1 MIRIIEQGYLSE
13 IGKRANNED
22 NFALIKGSTFIVCDG
37 VGGSEK
43 GEIASDMVSKCFIK
57 AYQDDPQADANYV
70 LKVVESQLSNFIDK
84 NPDALGMATTLTFSQ
99 VREEGLYIAWV
110 GDSRIY
116 QFRDGQIVFKTT
128 DHSWVND
135 ALKAGI
141 ITLEESINHPKSNI
155 ITRAI
160 QGSHKPTNADTL
172 LLTDIKKGDLFFHCS
187 DGVLEAW
194 NDDDL
199 QALFSK
205 TSNSAEIL
213 EVLKKECEIHSKDNY
228 TAIVYKIEEVSLKP
242 VKKDEEFVNSIPIH
256 QNEYHSQTSNPKSSI
271 TRKLFGIPLYI
282 YILLFLILTA
292 IAYIFLKKDDSKPE
306 EPKKFD
312 KVQPNKNKPKQA
324 AQIAKSSD
332 TIGVEKALEEA
343 GWKISDPRDSLN
355 GSLQTVNDSI
365 GKVSKD
371 KIVKF
376 ETEKKNL
383 EQELENL
390 EFKVLKYENKIYFK
404 LKK

>member
-13 IGKRANNED
+13 IGKRSNNED
-22 NFALIKGSTFIVCDG
+22 NFALIEGSTFIVCDG

-43 GEIASDMVSKCFIK
+43 GEIASEMVSKYFIK

-70 LKVVESQLSNFIDK
+70 LKVVESQLSNFTEK

-116 QFRDGQIVFKTT
+116 QFRNGQIVFKTS

-199 QALFSK
+199 QALFFK
-205 TSNSAEIL
+205 YSNSADIL
-213 EVLKKECEIHSKDNY
+213 EVLKKECEIHSKDNF

-242 VKKDEEFVNSIPIH
+242 VKKDDSFVNSIPIH
-256 QNEYHSQTSNPKSSI
+256 QNEYYSQTSNPKSSI
-271 TRKLFGIPLYI
+271 TRKLFGIPLYY
-282 YILLFLILTA
+282 YILLFLLLTG
-292 IAYIFLKKDDSKPE
+292 IAYFFVKKDDSKPE
-306 EPKKFD
+306 KPK
-312 KVQPNKNKPKQA
+312 KVQPEKTKTIIA
-324 AQIAKSSD
+324 TQIAKSSD
-332 TIGVEKALEEA
+332 TIGVEQALENA
-343 GWKISDPRDSLN
+343 GWKISDPRDS
-355 GSLQTVNDSI
+355 
-365 GKVSKD
+365 
-371 KIVKF
+371 
-376 ETEKKNL
+376 
-383 EQELENL
+383 
-390 EFKVLKYENKIYFK
+390 
-404 LKK
+404 